1 MATVSQDPKMSWT
14 NAAIG
19 LLMTQSG
26 WAGDAARDERL
37 EAVVRGVIVG
47 GGCQLAWLRGQ
58 VDCMHSMLSS
68 IDAAAAAE
76 AAQLLQGELAARELL
91 QAVVDRISG
100 APL

>member
-1 MATVSQDPKMSWT
+1 
-14 NAAIG
+14 
-19 LLMTQSG
+19 
-26 WAGDAARDERL
+26 
-37 EAVVRGVIVG
+37 
-47 GGCQLAWLRGQ
+47 
-58 VDCMHSMLSS
+58 MHSMLSS